1 MGKLHQLRKAI
12 EADPYAF
19 YTGDEGVPRPCD
31 EAYGAVC
38 KKGKWQPA
46 GWPMSCR
53 KSYEGFVRH
62 VLIELGYMMP
72 RRSAKRLL
80 QKRARRAR
88 REELEAIRRPPPLFS
103 SDPIRGAFLR
113 RRSKKEM

>member
-46 GWPMSCR
+46 EWPMFCR
-53 KSYEGFVRH
+53 KSYEGFIRH

-72 RRSAKRLL
+72 TRSARRLL
-80 QKRARRAR
+80 EKRERQAE
-88 REELEAIRRPPPLFS
+88 RERLEAMRNPTPLLFP
-103 SDPIRGAFLR
+103 DVIGGAFFR
-113 RRSKKEM
+113 RRSKT